1 MNIILFFNI
10 IYFAFRSN
18 FSVDVISLKF
28 VKMIKA
34 ILENENFLLGAFQH
48 ILLYVPSENDF
59 RISLLFGNS

>member
-1 MNIILFFNI
+1 M
-10 IYFAFRSN
+10 SN

>member
-34 ILENENFLLGAFQH
+34 ILENENFLLGAFQN